1 MAAFVE
7 PHFDAW
13 TQGSGNMTVV
23 DKVPPEMLHMV
34 HPHWNQFPPMNPL
47 WHSILGFAIFVLGMI
62 SMTGNGCVMYIFTNT
77 KSLRTPSNLLVVN
90 LAFSDF
96 FMMFTMGPPM
106 VINCWHE
113 TWVFGPFACEVY
125 ACLGSLFGCA
135 SIWTMTMIAFDR
147 YNVIVKGLSAKPM
160 SNNGALLRILGVPLA
175 TIWGS
180 LFAKANA
187 VYNPIVYGIS
197 HPKYRAALYQKFPS
211 LSCQDAPAD
220 DGQSV
225 ASGATQASEEKA

>member
-47 WHSILGFAIFVLGMI
+47 WHSILGFAIFMLGMI

-77 KSLRTPSNLLVVN
+77 N
-90 LAFSDF
+90 
-96 FMMFTMGPPM
+96 
-106 VINCWHE
+106 
-113 TWVFGPFACEVY
+113 
-125 ACLGSLFGCA
+125 
-135 SIWTMTMIAFDR
+135 
-147 YNVIVKGLSAKPM
+147 
-160 SNNGALLRILGVPLA
+160 PLA

-225 ASGATQASEEKA
+225 ASGATQASDEKA